1 MSPKSLKS
9 LNSPNFPNS
18 LFQIEPPRGEPDIKP
33 SCGALFALG
42 FRPFFLLAAALAA
55 AAVPLWIANYAG
67 VVTLAPA
74 LPPLLWHGHEMI
86 FGFAGAVIAGFLL
99 TAARNWTGLPTPT
112 GVPLALLVGLWAA
125 GRVALLT
132 LPPALAAPIDVA
144 FFPVV
149 ALVLLRVLVRAG
161 NRRNYF
167 LPLLLLALAGAN
179 ALSYAGALGALA
191 VSPLLGLHLAVA
203 LIVVLQTVIAG
214 RIVPSFTANALRTV
228 PWRHLWI
235 DRVAVGGTAL
245 ALVLWALDASSA
257 ITAVVALPAALAQT
271 ARVWGWR
278 PFATWRTPLL
288 WILHLSH
295 AWIVV
300 ALFLLAASGAGLS
313 GSAAVLHLLTVGST
327 GGLILAMIT
336 RTALGHTGRTLRAGA
351 LESAC
356 YLLLVGAVVL
366 RVLPL
371 LGWVVEGTLACLWGA
386 ACCWTASFALY
397 LAKYLPILVRP
408 RVDGKPG

>member
-1 MSPKSLKS
+1 MPVI
-9 LNSPNFPNS
+9 
-18 LFQIEPPRGEPDIKP
+18 QIESPGSGKSPDVRGN
-33 SCGALFALG
+33 ALFALG
-42 FRPFFLLAAALAA
+42 FRPFFLLAATFAA
-55 AAVPLWIANYAG
+55 AAVPLWIAHYAG
-67 VVTLAPA
+67 IVTMAPA

-112 GVPLALLVGLWAA
+112 GAPLALLVALWAA
-125 GRVALLT
+125 GRVAVLT
-132 LPPALAAPIDVA
+132 LPPALAAPIDIA

-167 LPLLLLALAGAN
+167 LPLLLLALTGAN
-179 ALSYAGALGALA
+179 ALSYAGAQGALSI
-191 VSPLLGLHLAVA
+191 SPLVGLHLAVA

-228 PWRHLWI
+228 PWRHPWI

-245 ALVLWALDASSA
+245 ALVLWALDAPSA
-257 ITAVVALPAALAQT
+257 VTAGVALPAALAQT
-271 ARVWGWR
+271 ARAWGWR
-278 PFATWRTPLL
+278 PLATWRTPLL

-295 AWIVV
+295 AWIIV
-300 ALFLLAASGAGLS
+300 ALFLLAAAGAGLS

-336 RTALGHTGRTLRAGA
+336 RTALGHTGRMLLAGS

-356 YLLLVGAVVL
+356 YLLLLGAVIL

-408 RVDGKPG
+408 RVDGKAG